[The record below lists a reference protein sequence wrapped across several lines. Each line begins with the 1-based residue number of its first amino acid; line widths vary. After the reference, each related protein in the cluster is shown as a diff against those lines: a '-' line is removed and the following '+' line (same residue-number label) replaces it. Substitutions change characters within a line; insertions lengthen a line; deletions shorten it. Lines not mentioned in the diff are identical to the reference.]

1 MTYDPSTGVSTER
14 DREVIVTP
22 AGPNYGGIALA
33 AVLVVLAIFFA
44 VWLFG
49 SDDGTTA
56 TTTDLDNPV
65 VTTTPAETT
74 APVETTAPAE
84 TTAPVET
91 TTTAAN

>member
-1 MTYDPSTGVSTER
+1 MTYDPRTGVSTER
-14 DREVIVTP
+14 DSEVIVTP

-56 TTTDLDNPV
+56 TTTGGDNPA
-65 VTTTPAETT
+65 VTTVPVETT
-74 APVETTAPAE
+74 AVETTAPAE
-84 TTAPVET
+84 TTAPVDT
-91 TTTAAN
+91 TATTAAN

>member
-1 MTYDPSTGVSTER
+1 MTYDPRTGVSTER

-49 SDDGTTA
+49 SNDGTTTA
-56 TTTDLDNPV
+56 TTTGDNPV
-65 VTTTPAETT
+65 GTTIETT
-74 APVETTAPAE
+74 VPVETTAPVA
-84 TTAPVET
+84 TTVVP
-91 TTTAAN
+91 

>member
-1 MTYDPSTGVSTER
+1 MTYDPRTGVSTER

-49 SDDGTTA
+49 SGDGTTA
-56 TTTDLDNPV
+56 TTTGELTGDNPV
-65 VTTTPAETT
+65 VTTVETTVPVETT
-74 APVETTAPAE
+74 APVETTVAP
-84 TTAPVET
+84 
-91 TTTAAN
+91 

>member
-1 MTYDPSTGVSTER
+1 MTYDPRTGVSTER

-22 AGPNYGGIALA
+22 AGTNYGGIALA

-56 TTTDLDNPV
+56 TTTGDNPV
-65 VTTTPAETT
+65 VTTVETTVPVETT
-74 APVETTAPAE
+74 APVETTVAP
-84 TTAPVET
+84 
-91 TTTAAN
+91 